1 MQMTSGS
8 LPHARRTSSMG
19 PALSGEARKRVA
31 WFDYYA
37 AHGRNAAFTCRHFG
51 ISRTT
56 FYRWR
61 ARYDPKDLSTLEDRS
76 HRPRRLRGPTWTPGE
91 KAAVRDLRRRYP
103 RWSKDKLAIL
113 LARKGLILS
122 SSRVGRILVFLKQRG
137 DLVEPP
143 RTGISARKRTPPRPY
158 AVRKPKDYVPTAPG
172 DLVQLDTVDVR
183 PAADKVLKQFTAR
196 DTVSRWDVI
205 EAHLRATAPS
215 ATLFLDTLQA
225 RMPFPIRALQ
235 VDGGPEFMAEF
246 EAECRLRGILLFALP
261 PRSPKLN
268 GRVERANRTHTEE
281 FYEVTDFPLQITALN
296 QRLQEWEAVYN
307 HVRPHQ
313 ALGYLTPA
321 EFLAQW
327 QADQPPGVCH

>member
-1 MQMTSGS
+1 
-8 LPHARRTSSMG
+8 MG

-31 WFDYYA
+31 WFDHYA
-37 AHGRNAAFTCRHFG
+37 AHGRNAAFTCRYFG
-51 ISRTT
+51 IGRNT
-56 FYRWR
+56 FYRWL
-61 ARYDPKDLSTLEDRS
+61 ARYDPRDLSTLEDRS
-76 HRPRRLRGPTWTPGE
+76 HRPRRVRVPTWTLSE
-91 KAAVRDLRRRYP
+91 IAAVRDLRRRYP
-103 RWSKDKLAIL
+103 RWGKDKLAVL
-113 LARKGLILS
+113 LKRQGLSLS
-122 SSRVGRILVFLKQRG
+122 SSRVGRILVFLKRRG
-137 DLVEPP
+137 ELVEPP
-143 RTGISARKRTPPRPY
+143 RTGISARRQHPPRPW

-183 PAADKVLKQFTAR
+183 PAADKVLKQYTAR
-196 DTVSRWDVI
+196 DAVSRWDVI

-235 VDGGPEFMAEF
+235 VDGGPEFMAGF
-246 EAECRLRGILLFALP
+246 EAECRLRGILLFSLP

-281 FYEVTDFPLQITALN
+281 FYEVTDFPLQLAALN
-296 QRLQEWEAVYN
+296 QRLRQWEAVYN

-321 EFLAQW
+321 EFLARW